1 MKINFVNERNDDVS
15 QYIKVIKRVFKKVKS
30 KMFFNVIF
38 VDNDKIQ
45 QINRDYR
52 DIDKVTDVITFALME
67 NQDEVFKGAERE
79 LGDVFICVERALEQ
93 AKDYGHSIEREIG
106 FLSVHGYLH
115 LIGYDHMNKE
125 DEEVMFKL
133 QEEILAKA
141 KLERGK

>member
-15 QYIKVIKRVFKKVKS
+15 QYIKTIKKVFKKINS

-45 QINRDYR
+45 QITRDYR
-52 DIDKVTDVITFALME
+52 GLDRVTDVITFALME
-67 NQDEVFKGAERE
+67 NQEEILKGAEYE
-79 LGDVFICVERALEQ
+79 LGDVFICIEKAIAQ
-93 AKDYGHSIEREIG
+93 AEEYNHSIEREIG

-115 LIGYDHMNKE
+115 LIGYDHMSPEEEKE
-125 DEEVMFKL
+125 MFTL

-141 KLERGK
+141 KLERRG

>member
-15 QYIKVIKRVFKKVKS
+15 KYIKIIKKVFKKVKS

-38 VDNDKIQ
+38 VDNEMIQ

-52 DIDKVTDVITFALME
+52 GIDKVTDVITFALME
-67 NQDEVFKGAERE
+67 NKEEVFKGAERE
-79 LGDVFICVERALEQ
+79 LGDVFICVERAIVQ
-93 AKDYGHSIEREIG
+93 AEEYKHSIEREMG

-115 LIGYDHMNKE
+115 LIGYDHMNLDDEKE
-125 DEEVMFKL
+125 MFTL

-141 KLERGK
+141 NLKRGI